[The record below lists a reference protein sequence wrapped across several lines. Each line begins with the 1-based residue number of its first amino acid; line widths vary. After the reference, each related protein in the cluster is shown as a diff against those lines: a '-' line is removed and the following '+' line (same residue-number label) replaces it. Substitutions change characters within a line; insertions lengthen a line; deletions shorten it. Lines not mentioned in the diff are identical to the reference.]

1 MDLRFTPEFR
11 RRTILKVSWRLLP
24 LIVAVYLVAY
34 IDRTNIAFA
43 SLTMNKD
50 LGLSAYV
57 YGWGA
62 GIFFLGYALFEVP
75 SNLVLARVGA
85 RVWIARIM
93 ITWGIVSGLMAATTG
108 PASFLT
114 LRFLLGVA
122 EAGFFPGIIFY
133 LSTWFP
139 ASYRGRVISALFLA
153 QPVSNA
159 LASILSGA
167 ILEMDGTLGLKG
179 WQWVFIIESVPAVV
193 LAFIVLNRMTD
204 RPAQAGWLG
213 ADERAWLESE
223 LLAECREVESRG
235 TLSLWQALTD
245 RRVMIL
251 SLIYL
256 GMMTAT
262 YGITFFL
269 PQIIKGFGL
278 SNLMTG
284 FVSAVPYTV
293 GAFGLLAWGFSS
305 DRHRERRGHL
315 IAAMTVAAAGLAGA
329 GIFGVSW
336 WALLAMAVTAVG
348 LYGSRPSFWP
358 MPSIFLTG
366 TAAAAGIALINSIG
380 ALGGYIGPFVVGWI
394 KDSTNSFENGLYFLA
409 ACALASAAIT
419 RFATQP
425 ATERLRP

>member
-1 MDLRFTPEFR
+1 MDSRFTPEFQ

-24 LIVAVYLVAY
+24 LIVVAYLVAY

-57 YGWGA
+57 YGLGA
-62 GIFFLGYALFEVP
+62 GIFFIGYALFEVP
-75 SNLVLARVGA
+75 SNVVLARIGA

-93 ITWGIVSGLMAATTG
+93 ITWGIVSGLMAATAG

-114 LRFLLGVA
+114 LRFLLGIA

-133 LSTWFP
+133 LSNWFP
-139 ASYRGRVISALFLA
+139 AAYRGRVISALFLA

-159 LASILSGA
+159 LASIVSGA

-193 LAFIVLNRMTD
+193 LAFVVLKRLTD

-223 LLAECREVESRG
+223 LLAERREIESRG
-235 TLSLWQALTD
+235 ALSLWQALTD

-293 GAFGLLAWGFSS
+293 GVFGLLAWGFSS
-305 DRHRERRGHL
+305 DRRKERHGHL
-315 IAAMTVAAAGLAGA
+315 IAALIVVAAGLAGA

-348 LYGSRPSFWP
+348 LYGSRPAFWP

-394 KDSTNSFENGLYFLA
+394 KDSTNSFDNGLYFLA

-425 ATERLRP
+425 ATKGLRP

>member
-1 MDLRFTPEFR
+1 MEPRFTAEFR

-24 LIVAVYLVAY
+24 LIVAAYLVAY

-43 SLTMNKD
+43 ALTMNKD
-50 LGLSAYV
+50 LALSAYI

-75 SNLVLARVGA
+75 SNVVLARVGA
-85 RVWIARIM
+85 RRWIARIM

-133 LSTWFP
+133 LSNWFP
-139 ASYRGRVISALFLA
+139 ATYRGRVISALFLA

-159 LASILSGA
+159 LASIASGA
-167 ILEMDGTLGLKG
+167 ILEMDGILGLKG
-179 WQWVFIIESVPAVV
+179 WQWVFILESIPAVV
-193 LAFIVLNRMTD
+193 LAFVVLRQMTD
-204 RPAQAGWLG
+204 RPEQAKWLDV
-213 ADERAWLESE
+213 DERTWLEAE
-223 LLAECREVESRG
+223 LEAERKEVESRG
-235 TLSLWQALTD
+235 TLNLWQALTD

-278 SNLMTG
+278 SNLITG
-284 FVSAVPYTV
+284 FVSAVPYTI

-305 DRHRERRGHL
+305 DRRKERHGHL
-315 IAAMTVAAAGLAGA
+315 MVAMIVAAVGLAGA
-329 GIFGVSW
+329 GIFGISW
-336 WALLAMAVTAVG
+336 WALAAMALTTVG
-348 LYGSRPSFWP
+348 LYGSRPAFWP

-394 KDSTNSFENGLYFLA
+394 KDSTSSFENGLYFLA

-419 RFATQP
+419 KFATQP
-425 ATERLRP
+425 ARKGLRP

>member
-24 LIVAVYLVAY
+24 LIVAAYLVAY

-43 SLTMNKD
+43 ALTMNKD
-50 LGLSAYV
+50 LALSAYI

-75 SNLVLARVGA
+75 SNVVLARVGA
-85 RVWIARIM
+85 RLWIARIM

-114 LRFLLGVA
+114 LRFLLGIA

-133 LSTWFP
+133 LSNWFP
-139 ASYRGRVISALFLA
+139 AAYRGRVISALFLA

-159 LASILSGA
+159 LASIVSGA

-193 LAFIVLNRMTD
+193 LAFVVLKRLTD

-223 LLAECREVESRG
+223 LLAERREIESRG
-235 TLSLWQALTD
+235 ALSLWQALTD

-293 GAFGLLAWGFSS
+293 GVFGLLAWGFSS
-305 DRHRERRGHL
+305 DRRKERHGHL
-315 IAAMTVAAAGLAGA
+315 IAALIVAAAGLAGA

-348 LYGSRPSFWP
+348 LYGSRPAFWP

-394 KDSTNSFENGLYFLA
+394 KDSTNSFDNGLYFLA

-425 ATERLRP
+425 ATKGLRP

>member
-1 MDLRFTPEFR
+1 
-11 RRTILKVSWRLLP
+11 
-24 LIVAVYLVAY
+24 
-34 IDRTNIAFA
+34 
-43 SLTMNKD
+43 
-50 LGLSAYV
+50 
-57 YGWGA
+57 
-62 GIFFLGYALFEVP
+62 
-75 SNLVLARVGA
+75 
-85 RVWIARIM
+85 
-93 ITWGIVSGLMAATTG
+93 
-108 PASFLT
+108 
-114 LRFLLGVA
+114 
-122 EAGFFPGIIFY
+122 
-133 LSTWFP
+133 
-139 ASYRGRVISALFLA
+139 VISALFLA

-159 LASILSGA
+159 LASIVSGA
-167 ILEMDGTLGLKG
+167 ILEMDGILGLKG
-179 WQWVFIIESVPAVV
+179 WQWVFILESIPAVV
-193 LAFIVLNRMTD
+193 LAFVVLRQMTD
-204 RPAQAGWLG
+204 RPEQARWLD
-213 ADERAWLESE
+213 ADERTWLEAE
-223 LLAECREVESRG
+223 LEAERKDVESRG
-235 TLSLWQALTD
+235 TLNLWQALTD

-284 FVSAVPYTV
+284 FVSAVPYTI

-305 DRHRERRGHL
+305 DRRKERHGHL
-315 IAAMTVAAAGLAGA
+315 MVAMIVAAVGLAGA

-336 WALLAMAVTAVG
+336 WALAAMALTTVG
-348 LYGSRPSFWP
+348 LYGSRPAFWP

-419 RFATQP
+419 KFATQP
-425 ATERLRP
+425 ARKGLRP